1 MKNYYNN
8 IIKKTIIRPKTI
20 LEIGSRDGNDAS
32 NLMKYFQLNDKD
44 VWVVEPNPNQIKII
58 ESSYPNFNLISDAIF
73 NEETEHDFYQVI
85 STNPNDV
92 GTSSLIN
99 RNDDWYESK
108 TNVIKVKTITG
119 KKLLDIINRDI
130 DICKIDVEGL
140 TIEVLSSFG
149 KDLNKIKSLHLE
161 CEHSEVWK
169 GQKLYDDVS
178 KFLIEYNYVQIYF
191 EYCSGGTLQSDSIW
205 VLKNYLNEV

>member
-8 IIKKTIIRPKTI
+8 IIEKTIIHPKTI

-32 NLMKYFQLNDKD
+32 NLMDYFQLKNED

-58 ESSYPNFNLISDAIF
+58 KSFYPNFNLIPNAIF
-73 NEETEHDFYQVI
+73 KEETEHDFYQVI
-85 STNPNDV
+85 SDNPNDV

-99 RNDDWYESK
+99 RNDNWYESK
-108 TNVIKVKTITG
+108 TNLIKVKTITG
-119 KKLLDIINRDI
+119 KQLLDIINKDI

-140 TIEVLSSFG
+140 TIEVLNSFD
-149 KDLNKIKSLHLE
+149 KDLNKIKSFHLE
-161 CEHSEVWK
+161 CEHMEVWK

-178 KFLIEYNYVQIYF
+178 KFLIENNYIQTYF
-191 EYCSGGTLQSDSIW
+191 QYCSGPFASFIS
-205 VLKNYLNEV
+205 

>member
-8 IIKKTIIRPKTI
+8 IIEKTIICPKTI

-58 ESSYPNFNLISDAIF
+58 ESSYPNFNLIPDAIF
-73 NEETEHDFYQVI
+73 SEETEHDFYQVI

-108 TNVIKVKTITG
+108 TNIIKVKTITG

-178 KFLIEYNYVQIYF
+178 KFLIANNYIQIYF
-191 EYCSGGTLQSDSIW
+191 GYCSGASLQSDSIW
-205 VLKNYLNEV
+205 VLKNYLNRA